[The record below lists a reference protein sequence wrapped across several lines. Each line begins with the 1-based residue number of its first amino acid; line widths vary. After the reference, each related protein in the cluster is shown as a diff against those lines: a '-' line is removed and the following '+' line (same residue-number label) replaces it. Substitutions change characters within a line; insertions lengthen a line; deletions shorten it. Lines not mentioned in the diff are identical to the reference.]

1 MEKAETI
8 DLYLLRLGVAL
19 SRRFP
24 NDESRVLRILSE
36 TEDLLRQAVEKNRDA
51 GLAPSEAEREAIRQ
65 FGSPETVAERFGRE
79 LGGAPLSPLGLFV
92 RSYPHLGALVGPL
105 VAAAGVVCLVL
116 SAFAAVFGPFTVFG
130 MADPPPSYY
139 LPQCESLTP
148 QEMAPGQACTTEERV
163 GPQAAVSHLWLTVSG
178 AAALAVGA
186 AVWGAHRAL
195 LRRHVGGWED
205 QSLPARVHAM
215 LGTLFFGLAGL
226 LLWPISVATGPFDY
240 FVDFEETIDTW
251 LAAGSLVTAVFFLA
265 YVRYAWSVYAR
276 RA

>member
-51 GLAPSEAEREAIRQ
+51 GLAPSEAEREAIRL

-79 LGGAPLSPLGLFV
+79 PGGALSPLGLFV
-92 RSYPHLGALVGPL
+92 RSYPYLGALVGPL
-105 VAAAGVVCLVL
+105 VAAAGAACLVMSGL
-116 SAFAAVFGPFTVFG
+116 AAVFGPPFTVLG
-130 MADPPPSYY
+130 MTDPPASYY

-148 QEMAPGQACTTEERV
+148 QEIAPGQACTTEEPWV
-163 GPQAAVSHLWLTVSG
+163 AQPAVSHLWLTVGG
-178 AAALAVGA
+178 AAALAAGA
-186 AVWGAHRAL
+186 AVWGAHLAL
-195 LRRHVGGWED
+195 LRRHVGCWED
-205 QSLPARVHAM
+205 QSLPARAHAV

-226 LLWPISVATGPFDY
+226 LLWPIFVATGPFDY
-240 FVDFEETIDTW
+240 FVDFDEAVDSW
-251 LAAGSLVTAVFFLA
+251 LATGALVTAVFFLA

>member
-1 MEKAETI
+1 MGKAETI

-36 TEDLLRQAVEKNRDA
+36 TEDHLRQAVEKNRDA

-79 LGGAPLSPLGLFV
+79 LGGALSPLGLFV

-105 VAAAGVVCLVL
+105 VAAAGAVCLVMSGL
-116 SAFAAVFGPFTVFG
+116 AAVFGPVDVFG
-130 MADPPPSYY
+130 MEDPPPSYF
-139 LPQCESLTP
+139 LPQCESMTP
-148 QEMAPGQACTTEERV
+148 QEMALRVCTTEEPWV
-163 GPQAAVSHLWLTVSG
+163 PQPAVSHLWLTVGG
-178 AAALAVGA
+178 AAALAAGA
-186 AVWGAHRAL
+186 ALWGAHRAL
-195 LRRHVGGWED
+195 LRRHVGCWED

-226 LLWPISVATGPFDY
+226 LLWPIFVATGPFDY
-240 FVDFEETIDTW
+240 FVDFEETIDLW
-251 LAAGSLVTAVFFLA
+251 LAAGALVTAVFFLA
-265 YVRYAWSVYAR
+265 YVRYARSVYAL

>member
-65 FGSPETVAERFGRE
+65 FGPPETVAERFGRE
-79 LGGAPLSPLGLFV
+79 LGGALSSLGLFV
-92 RSYPHLGALVGPL
+92 HSYPHLGALVGPL
-105 VAAAGVVCLVL
+105 VAAAGAAGLVMSGL
-116 SAFAAVFGPFTVFG
+116 AAVFGPLTVLG
-130 MADPPPSYY
+130 VADPPASYY
-139 LPQCESLTP
+139 LPQCESFTP
-148 QEMAPGQACTTEERV
+148 QEMAPAQVCTTAEPWI
-163 GPQAAVSHLWLTVSG
+163 PQAAVSHLWLTVSG

-195 LRRHVGGWED
+195 LWRHTGGWED
-205 QSLPARVHAM
+205 QSLPARVHAV
-215 LGTLFFGLAGL
+215 LGTLFFGLVGL
-226 LLWPISVATGPFDY
+226 LLWPIAVAAIPFDY
-240 FVDFEETIDTW
+240 VDFEPAIDFL
-251 LAAGSLVTAVFFLA
+251 LAAGVLVTAVFFLA
-265 YVRYAWSVYAR
+265 YVRYARSVYAL

>member
-24 NDESRVLRILSE
+24 NDENMVLRIVSE
-36 TEDLLRQAVEKNRDA
+36 TEDHLRQAVEKNRDA

-79 LGGAPLSPLGLFV
+79 LGGAPLSPLGLPV
-92 RSYPHLGALVGPL
+92 RSYLHLGALVGTV
-105 VAAAGVVCLVL
+105 VAAAGAACLVL
-116 SAFAAVFGPFTVFG
+116 SAFAAVFGPMMVFD
-130 MADPPPSYY
+130 MADPPPGYY
-139 LPQCESLTP
+139 LPQCESFTP
-148 QEMAPGQACTTEERV
+148 QDIALGQECTWERW

-186 AVWGAHRAL
+186 AVWAAHRAL
-195 LRRHVGGWED
+195 LWRYVGGWED
-205 QSLPARVHAM
+205 QSLPARVHAV
-215 LGTLFFGLAGL
+215 LGMLFFGLAGL
-226 LLWPISVATGPFDY
+226 LLWPSSLAAIFSRDVSLEPLIASS
-240 FVDFEETIDTW
+240 
-251 LAAGSLVTAVFFLA
+251 LAAGAPVTAIFFLA
-265 YVRYAWSVYAR
+265 YVRYARSVYAL